1 MSFVISL
8 VVVPADEFLEG
19 FLELVGILVENQV
32 EPLLGGTVDSLDLA
46 AGLRVTT
53 GRVDMLDA
61 DCLQVFIERTGD
73 ISAAVVA

>member
-1 MSFVISL
+1 MISL

-46 AGLRVTT
+46 AGLRVTA
-53 GRVDMLDA
+53 GRIDMLDT
-61 DCLQVFIERTGD
+61 DRLQLIIERTGD
-73 ISAAVVA
+73 VSAAVVA